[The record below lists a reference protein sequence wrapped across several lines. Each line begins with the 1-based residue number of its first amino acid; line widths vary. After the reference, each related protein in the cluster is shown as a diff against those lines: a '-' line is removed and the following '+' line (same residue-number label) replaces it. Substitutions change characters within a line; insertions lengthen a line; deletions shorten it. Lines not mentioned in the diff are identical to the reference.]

1 MFIIFGF
8 KRKPYRL
15 ATILA
20 LCAVCQATAA
30 QDLSSV
36 RTFFRLFFVPL
47 VPWPTSYQTSCR
59 TCTTATT
66 VSAEQ
71 ADRLL
76 ASAPH
81 VDDHAEPEAELASA
95 PAAA

>member
-1 MFIIFGF
+1 MFDFFF
-8 KRKPYRL
+8 KRTPRRL

-20 LCAVCQATAA
+20 ACSTCQDSSA
-30 QDLSSV
+30 QDVCSV
-36 RTFFRLFFVPL
+36 RTFFRLFYVPL
-47 VPWPTSYQTSCR
+47 VPLPTTYRTTCAVCR
-59 TCTTATT
+59 TSST

-81 VDDHAEPEAELASA
+81 VHVAVEPATELAG
-95 PAAA
+95 AAAA

>member
-1 MFIIFGF
+1 MFAIFF
-8 KRKPYRL
+8 KRTPHRL
-15 ATILA
+15 ATVLA
-20 LCAVCQATAA
+20 ACPTCQAASA
-30 QDLSSV
+30 QDVCSV

-47 VPWPTSYQTSCR
+47 VPLPTTYRTTCAICGTS
-59 TCTTATT
+59 AT

-81 VDDHAEPEAELASA
+81 ADVPSEPEAELAGASA
-95 PAAA
+95 TA

>member
-1 MFIIFGF
+1 VFIIFGF
-8 KRKPYRL
+8 KRKPHRL

-20 LCAVCQATAA
+20 LCAVCQATAPH
-30 QDLSSV
+30 DVSSV

-47 VPWPTSYQTSCR
+47 VPLPTSYRTSCQS
-59 TCTTATT
+59 CATATT

-81 VDDHAEPEAELASA
+81 VDEHVEPEAELAGV

>member
-1 MFIIFGF
+1 MFVIFF
-8 KRKPYRL
+8 KRTPRRL

-20 LCAVCQATAA
+20 PCPTCQAASA
-30 QDLSSV
+30 QDVCSV

-47 VPWPTSYQTSCR
+47 VPLPTTYRTTCAICGTS
-59 TCTTATT
+59 TSVT
-66 VSAEQ
+66 AEQ

-81 VDDHAEPEAELASA
+81 VDAPSEQEAELAGASA
-95 PAAA
+95 TA

>member
-1 MFIIFGF
+1 MFDIFF
-8 KRKPYRL
+8 KRTPRRL

-20 LCAVCQATAA
+20 MCPTCQDASA
-30 QDLSSV
+30 QDVCSV
-36 RTFFRLFFVPL
+36 RTYFRLFFVPL
-47 VPWPTSYQTSCR
+47 VPLPTTYRTTCATCGTSSS
-59 TCTTATT
+59 

-81 VDDHAEPEAELASA
+81 VDAARETAAELAGA